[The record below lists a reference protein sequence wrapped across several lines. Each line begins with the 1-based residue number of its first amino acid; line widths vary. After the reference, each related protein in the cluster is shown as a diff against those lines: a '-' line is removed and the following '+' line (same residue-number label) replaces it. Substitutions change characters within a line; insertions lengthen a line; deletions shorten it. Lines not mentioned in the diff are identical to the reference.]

1 MRNEGKN
8 DISVED
14 SKLIEEMLENKEAE
28 IDSVQYKEEI
38 ESSGAAGF
46 LTGSDGK
53 ETEKETDNEPD
64 NRSREELY
72 AATEAILFAVGDAV
86 ELMHL
91 AQALSLSKD
100 EMKEVIEELMSTY
113 NHEARGIQII
123 ELEGA
128 YQLCTKRELYDYLVK
143 IAHVPKP
150 KELTDVMLE
159 TLSIIAYKQPVT
171 KLEIEKIR
179 GVKSDHTVNKLV
191 EYNLVC
197 EAGRKDAP
205 GRPIL
210 FATTEEF
217 LRSFGIE
224 STEELPELD
233 RDIVE
238 EFKHEAEMEIE
249 DSIQLK
255 LDI

>member
-1 MRNEGKN
+1 MENYNE
-8 DISVED
+8 DE
-14 SKLIEEMLENKEAE
+14 LC
-28 IDSVQYKEEI
+28 
-38 ESSGAAGF
+38 AAC
-46 LTGSDGK
+46 
-53 ETEKETDNEPD
+53 
-64 NRSREELY
+64 
-72 AATEAILFAVGDAV
+72 EAILFSMGDAV
-86 ELMHL
+86 EASHI
-91 AQALSLSKD
+91 AQALEVDKD
-100 EMKEVIEELMSTY
+100 AIKDIMNKTMDKYKASD
-113 NHEARGIQII
+113 RGIMLI
-123 ELEGA
+123 ELDGA
-128 YQLCTKRELYDYLVK
+128 YQLCTKKEMYDYLVK

-179 GVKSDHTVNKLV
+179 GVKSDHTVNKLI
-191 EYNLVC
+191 EYNLIC

-217 LRSFGIE
+217 LRNFGIE

-233 RDIVE
+233 SEMIE
-238 EFKHEAEMEIE
+238 EFKMEAEAEA
-249 DSIQLK
+249 DGATQLT

>member
-1 MRNEGKN
+1 M
-8 DISVED
+8 D
-14 SKLIEEMLENKEAE
+14 
-28 IDSVQYKEEI
+28 
-38 ESSGAAGF
+38 
-46 LTGSDGK
+46 
-53 ETEKETDNEPD
+53 TDNSNITENENNTAGD
-64 NRSREELY
+64 NTLVNNIDTENRSMDELC
-72 AATEAILFAVGDAV
+72 AAAEAILFSMGDAV
-86 ELMHL
+86 ELTHI
-91 AQALSLSKD
+91 AQAMCLGRD
-100 EMKEVIEELMSTY
+100 EMKEVLDELAKEY
-113 NHEARGIQII
+113 NNSKRGIQLI

-128 YQLCTKRELYDYLVK
+128 YQLCTKKELYDYLVR

-191 EYNLVC
+191 EYNLIC

-233 RDIVE
+233 ADIVE
-238 EFKHEAEMEIE
+238 EFKSEAEAEAE

>member
-1 MRNEGKN
+1 MSNEVKKALS
-8 DISVED
+8 DED
-14 SKLIEEMLENKEAE
+14 SKLVEEMLENKEAE
-28 IDSVQYKEEI
+28 I
-38 ESSGAAGF
+38 ESIKYTEVSDDETAE
-46 LTGSDGK
+46 TGD
-53 ETEKETDNEPD
+53 EVEKDE
-64 NRSREELY
+64 RSREELY
-72 AATEAILFAVGDAV
+72 AATEAILFSMGDAV
-86 ELMHL
+86 ELPHL
-91 AQALSLSKD
+91 AQALSLSGE
-100 EMKEVIEELMSTY
+100 EMKGVLDELAAAY
-113 NHEARGIQII
+113 NNEARGIQII

-233 RDIVE
+233 TDIVE
-238 EFKHEAEMEIE
+238 EIKHEAETEI
-249 DSIQLK
+249 DDNMQMK

>member
-1 MRNEGKN
+1 MSRDDTKELL
-8 DISVED
+8 SEMMED
-14 SKLIEEMLENKEAE
+14 YKKAE
-28 IDSVQYKEEI
+28 
-38 ESSGAAGF
+38 
-46 LTGSDGK
+46 
-53 ETEKETDNEPD
+53 
-64 NRSREELY
+64 
-72 AATEAILFAVGDAV
+72 
-86 ELMHL
+86 
-91 AQALSLSKD
+91 
-100 EMKEVIEELMSTY
+100 
-113 NHEARGIQII
+113 RGIQII

-128 YQLCTKRELYDYLVK
+128 YQLCTKKEMYDYLVK

-179 GVKSDHTVNKLV
+179 GIKSDHTVNKLV

-197 EAGRKDAP
+197 EVGRKDAP

-224 STEELPELD
+224 STNELPELD
-233 RDIVE
+233 SDIIE
-238 EFKHEAEMEIE
+238 EFKEEAEHEVAE
-249 DSIQLK
+249 SVQLK

>member
-1 MRNEGKN
+1 MSN
-8 DISVED
+8 DVKKAFSDEE

-28 IDSVQYKEEI
+28 IDSIEYTDAVADETAESVGEI
-38 ESSGAAGF
+38 DNGENCAGF
-46 LTGSDGK
+46 
-53 ETEKETDNEPD
+53 TEEKDE
-64 NRSREELY
+64 RSREELY
-72 AATEAILFAVGDAV
+72 AAAEAVLFSMGDAV
-86 ELMHL
+86 ELPHL
-91 AQALSLSKD
+91 AQALSLSGED
-100 EMKEVIEELMSTY
+100 MKEVLDELAAAY
-113 NHEARGIQII
+113 NNEARGIQLI

-128 YQLCTKRELYDYLVK
+128 YQLCTKKELYDYLVK

-233 RDIVE
+233 NDIVE
-238 EFKHEAEMEIE
+238 EIKHEAETEID
-249 DSIQLK
+249 DSMQMK

>member
-1 MRNEGKN
+1 
-8 DISVED
+8 
-14 SKLIEEMLENKEAE
+14 MLFRSTME
-28 IDSVQYKEEI
+28 QQLF
-38 ESSGAAGF
+38 AAI
-46 LTGSDGK
+46 
-53 ETEKETDNEPD
+53 
-64 NRSREELY
+64 
-72 AATEAILFAVGDAV
+72 EAILFSMGDAV
-86 ELMHL
+86 ELPHL
-91 AQALSLSKD
+91 AQALEQSCEDTKAYLE
-100 EMKEVIEELMSTY
+100 EMMKTY
-113 NHEARGIQII
+113 ESQERGIQII

-128 YQLCTKRELYDYLVK
+128 YQLCTKKELYDYLVK

-179 GVKSDHTVNKLV
+179 GVKADHTVNRLV

-224 STEELPELD
+224 STEELPALD
-233 RDIVE
+233 DEMVE
-238 EFKHEAEMEIE
+238 EFKQEAEQELGG
-249 DSIQLK
+249 DVQLK

>member
-1 MRNEGKN
+1 MSNEVKKALS
-8 DISVED
+8 DED
-14 SKLIEEMLENKEAE
+14 SKLVEEMLENKEAE
-28 IDSVQYKEEI
+28 I
-38 ESSGAAGF
+38 ESIKYTEVSDDETAEAG
-46 LTGSDGK
+46 D
-53 ETEKETDNEPD
+53 EVEKDE
-64 NRSREELY
+64 RSREELY
-72 AATEAILFAVGDAV
+72 AATEAILFSMGDAV
-86 ELMHL
+86 ELPHL
-91 AQALSLSKD
+91 AQALSLSAE
-100 EMKEVIEELMSTY
+100 EMKGVLDELAAAY
-113 NHEARGIQII
+113 NNEARGIQII

-233 RDIVE
+233 TDIVE
-238 EFKHEAEMEIE
+238 EIKHEAETEIDE
-249 DSIQLK
+249 SMQMK

>member
-1 MRNEGKN
+1 MENYNE
-8 DISVED
+8 DE
-14 SKLIEEMLENKEAE
+14 LC
-28 IDSVQYKEEI
+28 
-38 ESSGAAGF
+38 AAC
-46 LTGSDGK
+46 
-53 ETEKETDNEPD
+53 
-64 NRSREELY
+64 
-72 AATEAILFAVGDAV
+72 EAILFSMGDAV
-86 ELMHL
+86 EASHI
-91 AQALSLSKD
+91 ASALEVDTDTIKNIMAKMMDAYKAKD
-100 EMKEVIEELMSTY
+100 
-113 NHEARGIQII
+113 RGIMLI
-123 ELEGA
+123 ELDGA
-128 YQLCTKRELYDYLVK
+128 YQLCTKKEMYDYLVK

-179 GVKSDHTVNKLV
+179 GVKSDHTVNKLI
-191 EYNLVC
+191 EYNLIC

-217 LRSFGIE
+217 LRNFGIE

-233 RDIVE
+233 SEMIE
-238 EFKHEAEMEIE
+238 EFKMEAEAEA
-249 DSIQLK
+249 DGATQLT